1 MPSSEIENIEF
12 IEIREFTTSD
22 YLKQI
27 LTEEEIQIVQSEFKE
42 KLEVIYSSNGKQ
54 SIKASHYVGYVV
66 LPNHIVSITPKIP
79 AVTFISMIRYALDLP
94 QLMSEIFSASE
105 EVRKQRNYYDIL
117 VLFLLHLIEPVLQQG
132 LYNNYAKYEENL
144 TSIRGKILFKEN
156 LFNNYNRPDKV
167 FCNYSELTA
176 DILENRILK
185 YTLFYLSQ
193 CHFFDDN
200 VSLRIRNYLKRFD
213 EVEIVPVHGDSFKT
227 IQYNPLNE
235 HYKPIISLC
244 ELLLSDSS
252 LDLQTIGERTALS
265 FLLDMNKLFE
275 EFIANLLIERIG
287 ESNIKVQETEYPEV
301 TEEKLKVRI
310 DIEVLQN
317 GAPVLILDTKYKE
330 FESQPEE
337 GHVAQLVLYSLSTG
351 VKKLGLIYVGDLNEN
366 RKYIIKP
373 DIILHSLCFDLVAS
387 DIEDFN
393 KNCLNFIN
401 SIERLYS

>member
-1 MPSSEIENIEF
+1 MPTSEIENIEF
-12 IEIREFTTSD
+12 IEIREFTNSD
-22 YLKQI
+22 YLNQI
-27 LTEEEIQIVQSEFKE
+27 LTEEEIQIVRTEFKE
-42 KLEVIYSSNGKQ
+42 KLEVIFSSNGKQ
-54 SIKASHYVGYVV
+54 SIKASHYVGYIV

-94 QLMSEIFSASE
+94 QLKTEVFSASE
-105 EVRKQRNYYDIL
+105 EVLKRRNYYDIL
-117 VLFLLHLIEPVLQQG
+117 VLFLLHLIDPLLQQG
-132 LYNNYAKYEENL
+132 LYNNYAKYEE

-176 DILENRILK
+176 DILENRIIK

-200 VSLRIRNYLKRFD
+200 VSLRIRNSYKRFD
-213 EVEIVPVHGDSFKT
+213 QVETVPIHGGSFKS

-301 TEEKLKVRI
+301 TEDKLKVRI

-317 GAPVLILDTKYKE
+317 GVPILILDTKYKG

-351 VKKLGLIYVGDLNEN
+351 VKKLGLIYVGKLNE
-366 RKYIIKP
+366 RQKYIIKP

-393 KNCLNFIN
+393 ESCLNFIN
-401 SIERLYS
+401 SVKTLYS